1 MIKVTITR
9 EDGESFGGTFNSQKE
24 AEEWV
29 KNHKAKGKDA
39 QIITSPNKIEGAKFL
54 EEVTG
59 PMGVKL
65 LKQELPAE
73 YTVEYIEEHLYGREE
88 KWKQMIQKRD
98 NILCKTDWL
107 FIADVIVDQKHRK
120 MYMTYRQLLRDMP
133 KRIGNSDV
141 IEIESFEHW
150 LRRLHP
156 EEFMDGGKSE
166 KIIKKFNYYLLD

>member
-1 MIKVTITR
+1 MIKVIITKLN
-9 EDGESFGGTFNSQKE
+9 GGSFSNILPSQKE

-39 QIITSPNKIEGAKFL
+39 TIITSPNRIDGAKLL

-73 YTVEYIEEHLYGREE
+73 YTVEYIEEHLYDREN
-88 KWKQMIQKRD
+88 KMTQMIKKRD
-98 NILCKTDWL
+98 SILCATDWL

-120 MYMTYRQLLRDMP
+120 MYMTYRQYLRDLP
-133 KRIGNSDV
+133 KKIGSSDA
-141 IEIESFEHW
+141 IEIEAFEHW
-150 LRRLHP
+150 LRRKHP
-156 EEFMDGGKSE
+156 SEFMDGGQSE
-166 KIIKKFNYYLLD
+166 KIIKKFTYYLED